1 MNTYGEELKKHIDEA
16 DAVIVGIG
24 NEFAADVEKIT
35 SDNEVYLFYKSCI
48 SKCNNISAYDNMLH
62 NDIEQYVKYSVYY
75 NELSNG
81 SNKVINEYIASYR
94 KIHTLIGNKKYF
106 VLTTNT
112 DDIIYEGGFDE
123 NKIAAPCGSI
133 LRFQS
138 GCGCGG
144 YCQSARPVLEEI
156 YKILIELNDKKE
168 KLTQDIILEYFNKI
182 KTIIPKCKDCNTLRI
197 FNVYSEKGYDES
209 GYMQQW
215 EKYTGWL
222 QLTLNKRL
230 VLLEL
235 GVNFDVPT
243 VIRWPFEKIAMLN
256 YKAWLYRVNQKLP
269 QLPLEIKDKG
279 TSINENSFEFI
290 NSNL

>member
-1 MNTYGEELKKHIDEA
+1 MNTYGEELKKHITEA

-24 NEFAADVEKIT
+24 SEFAADVEKIAA
-35 SDNEVYLFYKSCI
+35 DNEIYLFYKSCI
-48 SKCNNISAYDNMLH
+48 SEYNNISSYD
-62 NDIEQYVKYSVYY
+62 DIEQYIKYSVYY
-75 NELSNG
+75 NELSDG
-81 SNKVINEYIASYR
+81 RNKTINKYIAVYG
-94 KIHTLIGNKKYF
+94 KIQALLGNKKYF

-123 NKIAAPCGSI
+123 NTIAAPCGSI

-138 GCGCGG
+138 GCGCGSF
-144 YCQSARPVLEEI
+144 CQSAKPVLEEI
-156 YKILIELNDKKE
+156 YKILVELKNKKE
-168 KLTQDIILEYFNKI
+168 KLTQDIVLEYLSKI
-182 KTIIPKCKDCNTLRI
+182 KSAIPECEGCHTLRS
-197 FNVYSEKGYDES
+197 FNVHGQKAYDES
-209 GYMQQW
+209 GYMRQW

-222 QLTLNKRL
+222 QLTLNKKL

-235 GVNFDVPT
+235 GVSFDAPT

-279 TSINENSFEFI
+279 TSISENSFEFI
-290 NSNL
+290 NSNF